1 MLRIA
6 LQVALRTLLSCAL
19 LGCGG
24 AARAPIDLPEAPDA
38 RRLGERWIE
47 QLQGFDGLEAYE
59 LRIEERSLGFGVA
72 RQHRPGEVRVL
83 AYVVRPRHLDE
94 VALLARRRSGSPLEV
109 LSYVT
114 PQLYGSGL
122 GTRQAGSVTRVP
134 SLAQGLRLGAAAG
147 AAVELIAPLEA
158 SDYRFERLADAVV
171 AGELCT
177 RLRALPRRAAD
188 ASSPRLELALSQRT
202 GVALE
207 RVALD
212 AQGRELHRI
221 EVAPGDV
228 QELGNRWLPSRQRV
242 HGADGSEAELRLV
255 NVLGDVELPDS
266 RFPSRSL
273 QLQKF
278 PSF

>member
-1 MLRIA
+1 ML
-6 LQVALRTLLSCAL
+6 LGCL

-24 AARAPIDLPEAPDA
+24 VALPPDADESPEA
-38 RRLGERWIE
+38 RRIGERWIQ

-59 LRIEERSLGFGVA
+59 LRIDDRSLGFGVA

-83 AYVVRPRHLDE
+83 TYVVRPRHLDE
-94 VALLARRRSGSPLEV
+94 VAVLARRRSGAPLEV

-122 GTRQAGSVTRVP
+122 GARQAGTVTRAP

-147 AAVELIAPLEA
+147 AAVELLAPLEA
-158 SDYRFERLADAVV
+158 GDYRFERLADGVV

-177 RLRALPRRAAD
+177 RLRALPRGAAR

-207 RVALD
+207 RIALD
-212 AQGRELHRI
+212 AEGRELHRI

-228 QELGNRWLPSRQRV
+228 QELDDRWLPSLQRV
-242 HGADGSEAELRLV
+242 RDADGSQAELRLV

-266 RFPSRSL
+266 LFTSRSL